1 MKEDGFWFTA
11 LLFDMV
17 LKLGDPVVKVYT
29 ESSKDIHSCEH
40 RVSLADELC
49 PQLCAASICQTPF
62 HPRGL
67 QTVLSGCPHVPL
79 SHEFLHYAV
88 SSVYNC
94 VFFLCYNIL
103 RLAVLDLC

>member
-1 MKEDGFWFTA
+1 MVSGSPF
-11 LLFDMV
+11 LSFDMV

-29 ESSKDIHSCEH
+29 ESSKEIRSCEH

-49 PQLCAASICQTPF
+49 SQVCAASICQTPF
-62 HPRGL
+62 LPRGL

-88 SSVYNC
+88 FGIQLC
-94 VFFLCYNIL
+94 IFL
-103 RLAVLDLC
+103 VL